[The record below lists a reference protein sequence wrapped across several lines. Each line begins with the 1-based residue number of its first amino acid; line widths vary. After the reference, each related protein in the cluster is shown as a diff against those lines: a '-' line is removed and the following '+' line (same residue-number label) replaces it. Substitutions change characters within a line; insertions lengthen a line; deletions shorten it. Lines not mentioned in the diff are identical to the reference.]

1 MLRRTDRRGAIP
13 SLARV
18 AFMPAAALAVH
29 QLRYWLAFGSNTS
42 SELARQGHSYL
53 HSVVPWIVLLIAISV
68 GVFLRAV
75 GRALGG
81 RCSLLR
87 YTLSFTALWLLCAAC
102 LVGIYVCQEF
112 LEGLFATGHPGG
124 LAGIF
129 GYGGWWSVPAAL
141 AVGLVLAAI
150 FHGARL
156 GASRAGSA
164 TRPRRG
170 GETAPS
176 RGPAAARCAPAA
188 DGAACGRL
196 VGPRPAS
203 LSGCQSIC
211 CSRGRRPRRR
221 RSGVW
226 LTRARPRL
234 GARLCSGAP

>member
-81 RCSLLR
+81 RCSLPR
-87 YTLSFTALWLLCAAC
+87 YTLSLTALWLLCAAC

-150 FHGARL
+150 FHGARWL
-156 GASRAGSA
+156 LRELALRHV
-164 TRPRRG
+164 R
-170 GETAPS
+170 
-176 RGPAAARCAPAA
+176 
-188 DGAACGRL
+188 GAA
-196 VGPRPAS
+196 V
-203 LSGCQSIC
+203 
-211 CSRGRRPRRR
+211 RRR
-221 RSGVW
+221 RAAVLPPRNVPRPPTVPVAAGWSG
-226 LTRARPRL
+226 RGPPR
-234 GARLCSGAP
+234 